1 MPRPS
6 VSPLSGYRS
15 AIQCPAHPR
24 QLVGSRDAIGP
35 RLFVSGHYFS
45 AFRCE
50 YQVKVAADECVTW
63 PNDISEQEIRNE
75 VDKRAQRDVI
85 SIKIKQAT
93 PAETKILIDQAH
105 RKGMT
110 TAGHLT
116 NYKVEYDVS
125 TRDAIL
131 MGMDRIE
138 HQLTLS
144 LGDDPRGSELPEII
158 ALMIKHC
165 VY

>member
-1 MPRPS
+1 
-6 VSPLSGYRS
+6 
-15 AIQCPAHPR
+15 
-24 QLVGSRDAIGP
+24 
-35 RLFVSGHYFS
+35 
-45 AFRCE
+45 
-50 YQVKVAADECVTW
+50 
-63 PNDISEQEIRNE
+63 
-75 VDKRAQRDVI
+75 
-85 SIKIKQAT
+85 
-93 PAETKILIDQAH
+93 
-105 RKGMT
+105 MT